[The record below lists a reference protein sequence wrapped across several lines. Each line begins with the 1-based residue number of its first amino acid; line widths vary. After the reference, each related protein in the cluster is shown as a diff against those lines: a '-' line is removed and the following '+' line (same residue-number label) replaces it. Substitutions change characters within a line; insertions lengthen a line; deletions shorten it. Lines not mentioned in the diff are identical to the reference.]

1 MVALYSI
8 LLAGGSGSRLWP
20 MSREMFPKQM
30 FKLDDEEK
38 TGLLGGLVLLMFG
51 VIISLL
57 LAYAH
62 KQSIEQNA
70 TKPAK
75 TVCIQVDQNGNI
87 TEVKKE
93 D

>member
-1 MVALYSI
+1 M
-8 LLAGGSGSRLWP
+8 AGIRTG
-20 MSREMFPKQM
+20 KM
-30 FKLDDEEK
+30 FKIDDEEK
-38 TGLLGGLVLLMFG
+38 TGLLGGLVLLIFG
-51 VIISLL
+51 IIISLL

-75 TVCIQVDQNGNI
+75 TNIQ
-87 TEVKKE
+87 EVKKKE

>member
-1 MVALYSI
+1 
-8 LLAGGSGSRLWP
+8 
-20 MSREMFPKQM
+20 M
-30 FKLDDEEK
+30 FKFKIDEEEK

-57 LAYAH
+57 LAYSH
-62 KQSIEQNA
+62 KQSMEQN
-70 TKPAK
+70 TSKPAK

-87 TEVKKE
+87 TEVKKKE

>member
-1 MVALYSI
+1 
-8 LLAGGSGSRLWP
+8 
-20 MSREMFPKQM
+20 M

-38 TGLLGGLVLLMFG
+38 TGLLGGLVLLGFG
-51 VIISLL
+51 IIISLL

-62 KQSIEQNA
+62 KQSIEQNT

-87 TEVKKE
+87 QEVKKKE
-93 D
+93 NCFQYFIGICLIGLMVLAALYLF

>member
-1 MVALYSI
+1 
-8 LLAGGSGSRLWP
+8 
-20 MSREMFPKQM
+20 M

-38 TGLLGGLVLLMFG
+38 TGIMGGLILLIFG
-51 VIISLL
+51 LVFSLI

-62 KQSIEQNA
+62 KENIENKA
-70 TKPAK
+70 TEPAK

-87 TEVKKE
+87 TEVKKKE

>member
-1 MVALYSI
+1 
-8 LLAGGSGSRLWP
+8 
-20 MSREMFPKQM
+20 M

-51 VIISLL
+51 IVISLL

-62 KQSIEQNA
+62 KQSVEQN
-70 TKPAK
+70 TSKPAK
-75 TVCIQVDQNGNI
+75 TVCLQVDQNGNI
-87 TEVKKE
+87 QEVKKE

>member
-1 MVALYSI
+1 M
-8 LLAGGSGSRLWP
+8 AGIGTG
-20 MSREMFPKQM
+20 KM

-51 VIISLL
+51 IIISLL

-62 KQSIEQNA
+62 KQSIEQNS

-75 TVCIQVDQNGNI
+75 TVCIEVDQNGNI
-87 TEVKKE
+87 TEVKKKE

>member
-1 MVALYSI
+1 
-8 LLAGGSGSRLWP
+8 
-20 MSREMFPKQM
+20 M

-38 TGLLGGLVLLMFG
+38 TGLLGGLVLLGFG
-51 VIISLL
+51 IIISLL

-62 KQSIEQNA
+62 KQNIEQSK

-75 TVCIQVDQNGNI
+75 TVCIQVTPDGTIQ
-87 TEVKKE
+87 EVKKE

>member
-1 MVALYSI
+1 
-8 LLAGGSGSRLWP
+8 
-20 MSREMFPKQM
+20 M

-51 VIISLL
+51 VIFSLI

-62 KQSIEQNA
+62 KESIEQKS
-70 TKPAK
+70 TEPAK

-87 TEVKKE
+87 TEVENK
-93 D
+93 

>member
-1 MVALYSI
+1 
-8 LLAGGSGSRLWP
+8 
-20 MSREMFPKQM
+20 M
-30 FKLDDEEK
+30 FKFKIDEEEK
-38 TGLLGGLVLLMFG
+38 TGLLGGLVLLGFG

-62 KQSIEQNA
+62 KQSMEQ
-70 TKPAK
+70 KSMEPAK

>member
-1 MVALYSI
+1 M
-8 LLAGGSGSRLWP
+8 AGIRTG
-20 MSREMFPKQM
+20 KM

-51 VIISLL
+51 IIISLL

-70 TKPAK
+70 TSRQKLYVFRLTRTATYK
-75 TVCIQVDQNGNI
+75 R
-87 TEVKKE
+87 
-93 D
+93 